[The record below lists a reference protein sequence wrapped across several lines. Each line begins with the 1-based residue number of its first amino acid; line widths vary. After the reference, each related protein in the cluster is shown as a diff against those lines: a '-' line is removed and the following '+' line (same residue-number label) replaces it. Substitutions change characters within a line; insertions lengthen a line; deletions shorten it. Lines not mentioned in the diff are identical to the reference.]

1 MDLFVAQDF
10 AFSKNQLFYTTMKL
24 WHESCII
31 VLPKNKATMKKV
43 LLAAIIGLPLAGLMA
58 QGVPVTPTPVE
69 PTNPVTPPPPP
80 GGSGGMTQENDRN
93 LPAEIRA
100 KNNADWISNNVG
112 PLDPRAAQCLVAAN
126 ESYFRNTRDAINNNA
141 SNPAQANNLITR
153 ARMTREQQL
162 RSCLMPHQYDK
173 LKSLRPAQGFSA
185 DGMPTGDPGP
195 SGGPSVTVT
204 PPSSGSGMTTT
215 PSGRQVP
222 ARRPSRPNGR
232 VQPTPVAP
240 PAPVSP
246 GAGVNA
252 PNDRVEGETR

>member
-1 MDLFVAQDF
+1 
-10 AFSKNQLFYTTMKL
+10 
-24 WHESCII
+24 
-31 VLPKNKATMKKV
+31 MKKM
-43 LLAAIIGLPLAGLMA
+43 LLAAVIGLPLAGLMA

-100 KNNADWISNNVG
+100 KNNAEWISNNVG
-112 PLDPRAAQCLVAAN
+112 PLDPRAMQCVVTAN
-126 ESYFRNTRDAINNNA
+126 ESYFRSTRDAINNNA
-141 SNPAQANNLITR
+141 SNPAQASNLITR

-162 RSCLMPHQYDK
+162 RSCLMPHQNDK
-173 LKSLRPAQGFSA
+173 LKSLRPAQGFNA

-195 SGGPSVTVT
+195 TGGPSVTVT

-222 ARRPSRPNGR
+222 ARRSRPTGR
-232 VQPTPVAP
+232 VQPAPVTP
-240 PAPVSP
+240 PAPPVSP
-246 GAGVNA
+246 GTGVDA

>member
-1 MDLFVAQDF
+1 
-10 AFSKNQLFYTTMKL
+10 
-24 WHESCII
+24 
-31 VLPKNKATMKKV
+31 MKK
-43 LLAAIIGLPLAGLMA
+43 LLFAAIIGLPLASLMA

-80 GGSGGMTQENDRN
+80 GSGGMTQENDRN

-126 ESYFRNTRDAINNNA
+126 ESYFRSTRDAINNNA
-141 SNPAQANNLITR
+141 SNPAQANSLITR

-173 LKSLRPAQGFSA
+173 LKSLRPAQGFNA
-185 DGMPTGDPGP
+185 DGMPTGDPGA

-204 PPSSGSGMTTT
+204 PPSPGSGMTTT

-222 ARRPSRPNGR
+222 ARRPARANGR

-246 GAGVNA
+246 VAGVSA